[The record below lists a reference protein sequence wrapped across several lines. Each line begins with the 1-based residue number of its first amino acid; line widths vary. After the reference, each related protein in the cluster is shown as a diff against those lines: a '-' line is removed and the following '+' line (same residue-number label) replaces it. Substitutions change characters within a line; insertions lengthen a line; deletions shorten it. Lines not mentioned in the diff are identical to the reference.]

1 MILALSLSS
10 DVKSIGAYAGFA
22 AIIGLALLVI
32 LYFAQA
38 REVRR
43 LSDALE
49 EQESRLRRVPAP
61 TPTVATMPRPA
72 AAVVPASQQRPPV
85 AVAPGAAPASPPT
98 ATVAVPGAR
107 RIPVTSAAAPV
118 AAVPA
123 SPDAP
128 AAETATDVRPPA
140 AETVADVRPPLAETV
155 GGVRRPAAETVA
167 DPQETLAPA
176 GEEPSAAAGAP
187 AAPPVP
193 EPRAAPVL
201 PAATAAGAA
210 AAAVKPAAEG
220 RDDDGGATTTV
231 RPAAVPLV
239 ARPVASAVP
248 AGPHEEEE
256 EAAAFEDPAP
266 IGVVDPPRPRFP
278 PAPGEPVPAAVTT
291 PRVGGRGD
299 GSAATVRRER
309 SRDDAREDDGEGRHR
324 GSRGTL
330 GLLAVA
336 IVLVGVLIFVANQ
349 LLASSPSPSH
359 PPANPPATASGP
371 APATIT
377 VAVLNGTQSAH
388 LASRVSSTLVGD
400 GFKPGAI
407 SNAPSTVASTTVEYI
422 HHADRDAAI
431 EVAHALALTSAQ
443 VKRADTAM
451 IAAATIAGRIPTVI
465 ALIGRDYAG

>member
-1 MILALSLSS
+1 
-10 DVKSIGAYAGFA
+10 
-22 AIIGLALLVI
+22 
-32 LYFAQA
+32 
-38 REVRR
+38 
-43 LSDALE
+43 
-49 EQESRLRRVPAP
+49 
-61 TPTVATMPRPA
+61 
-72 AAVVPASQQRPPV
+72 
-85 AVAPGAAPASPPT
+85 
-98 ATVAVPGAR
+98 VPGAR
-107 RIPVTSAAAPV
+107 RIPVTSAAAPVAAVLASPDAPAAAPVAGVPASPDAPAAAPVAGVPASPDAPAAAPV